1 MDYWSHGLFLN
12 SKFNIRDALE
22 RAKTKQAVDAAFLAV
37 EEGKMTAKQ
46 ALRHLLPEFP
56 LIRSVQSTQSNVPVP
71 TCRWRTERRFFAT
84 FRSASASDK
93 PSGIWA
99 CLT

>member
-1 MDYWSHGLFLN
+1 MDFWRYGLLLK
-12 SKFNIRDALE
+12 SKFNIRDALD
-22 RAKTKQAVDAAFLAV
+22 RAKSKYAVDAAFLAV

-56 LIRSVQSTQSNVPVP
+56 LLRSVQSSQSNVPVP
-71 TCRWRTERRFFAT
+71 TCRWRTELRFSAT
-84 FRSASASDK
+84 VRSASASDK
-93 PSGIWA
+93 PSGIRA